1 MRMKD
6 VTMGHDARTDA
17 MNSIRRD
24 LETKRILVSDGAWG
38 TFLAE
43 KGLKPGECPELWNV
57 THHDAVAD
65 IARSYLEAG
74 SDMIS
79 TNSFGGTRFKLA
91 HFGLADRAA
100 ELNEAAAAL
109 TRKVVGSDKHV
120 FASVGPTGKI
130 LMMGDVTEEEIY
142 DAFAEQAVALEK
154 GGADACC
161 IETFTALDEACLA
174 VRAAKDNT
182 SLEVICTFTFDK
194 LADGSYRTMMGVSPA
209 EMAVTI
215 LEAGAGIIGTNC
227 GQGSE
232 GMIQIVRELR
242 AAAADA
248 PIIVQANAGL
258 PVRVN
263 DADTFPET
271 PEMMA
276 ARVPDLIAAGANII
290 GGCCGTTP
298 DHIREIV
305 RATRGLV

>member
-1 MRMKD
+1 
-6 VTMGHDARTDA
+6 
-17 MNSIRRD
+17 MNTIRKD
-24 LETKRILVSDGAWG
+24 LEMKRVMISDGAWG
-38 TFLAE
+38 TFLAR
-43 KGLKPGECPELWNV
+43 KGMRPGECPELWNV
-57 THHDAVAD
+57 EHPEAVAD

-79 TNSFGGTRFKLA
+79 TNSFGGTRLKLA
-91 HFGLADRAA
+91 HFGLVDRVV

-109 TRKVVGSDKHV
+109 TRKVVGPDKHV
-120 FASVGPTGKI
+120 FASMGPTGKI
-130 LMMGDVTEEEIY
+130 LIMGDVTEQEVY

-174 VRAAKDNT
+174 IRAAKENT
-182 SLEVICTFTFDK
+182 KLEVICTFTFDK
-194 LADGSYRTMMGVSPA
+194 LADGTYRTMMGVSPA
-209 EMAVTI
+209 EMARTI
-215 LEAGAGIIGTNC
+215 LEAGADIIGANC
-227 GQGSE
+227 GQGPE
-232 GMIQIVRELR
+232 GMIGIVREIR
-242 AAAADA
+242 AAAPTA

-258 PVRVN
+258 PIRVN

-298 DHIREIV
+298 DHIRSLVEIV
-305 RATRGLV
+305 VQTCKDRTGSD